1 MKKHYYKKY
10 YDNHR
15 EQEKKRTN
23 AYYHEHREEVL
34 AKRKAKRDA
43 EPKVYK
49 PTLREQLK
57 IAEKALELACN
68 WIDVN
73 SWNDCGYEEKAYQFF
88 KNKAKEEL
96 NK

>member
-23 AYYHEHREEVL
+23 AYYHEHRDEIL
-34 AKRKAKRDA
+34 ARRKAKRDT

-49 PTLREQLK
+49 PTLREKLAITENALRMK
-57 IAEKALELACN
+57 IKQDRVGCPDWL
-68 WIDVN
+68 IDDEFN
-73 SWNDCGYEEKAYQFF
+73 FWLGQ
-88 KNKAKEEL
+88 AKEMLKDE
-96 NK
+96 